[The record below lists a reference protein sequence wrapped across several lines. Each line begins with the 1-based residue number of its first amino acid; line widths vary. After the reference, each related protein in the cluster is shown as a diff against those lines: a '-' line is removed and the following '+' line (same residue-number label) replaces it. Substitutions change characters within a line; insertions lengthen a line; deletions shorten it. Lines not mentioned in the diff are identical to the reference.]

1 MPRTV
6 LTRLVVVAS
15 LALSL
20 AACGG
25 DDGGSAQDQP
35 TDVASSPAEAGPVPV
50 EAYLEGLCVAVGDY
64 QDDVTTLSDDL
75 QTQLDSV
82 ESTDDVKD
90 LLVSF
95 LDEAVASTQGLA
107 EEVRAL
113 GVPDVDRGEEIATT
127 FVNAFE
133 QVEDLFATSKAEVEA
148 MSTDD
153 PVALAEGFEE
163 VATNL
168 ETGGEEIASVFDS
181 LPESDLDVD
190 PEDIPACA
198 AIAS

>member
-35 TDVASSPAEAGPVPV
+35 TDAASSPAEAGPVPV

-90 LLVSF
+90 SPRRSGRS
-95 LDEAVASTQGLA
+95 ASPTSTA
-107 EEVRAL
+107 ER
-113 GVPDVDRGEEIATT
+113 R
-127 FVNAFE
+127 
-133 QVEDLFATSKAEVEA
+133 SRRR
-148 MSTDD
+148 S
-153 PVALAEGFEE
+153 
-163 VATNL
+163 
-168 ETGGEEIASVFDS
+168 
-181 LPESDLDVD
+181 
-190 PEDIPACA
+190 
-198 AIAS
+198 